1 MEDNDQNIGNLFLG
15 RRNKGNIFFSPF
27 YVFLVLARITFEL
40 TQDDVTKIF
49 LNPCLSNLLL
59 SMYIWVLELFCRIQ
73 PSPLPPTLTHQ
84 PPG

>member
-59 SMYIWVLELFCRIQ
+59 SMYIWGGEWEVKKCSFKFKNI
-73 PSPLPPTLTHQ
+73 
-84 PPG
+84 GA

>member
-59 SMYIWVLELFCRIQ
+59 SMYGGEWEVKKCSFKFKNI
-73 PSPLPPTLTHQ
+73 
-84 PPG
+84 GA